1 MFFYDSNILKIGKY
15 LKILSL
21 KENEINL
28 LMKSKEKI
36 VLNGSSLRISFFDKE
51 EIIVEGRINSI
62 RIIYEDI

>member
-28 LMKSKEKI
+28 LMKNKEKI
-36 VLNGSSLRISFFDKE
+36 VINGSSLRISFFDKE